1 MIWMVIEPLRK
12 SRTTVRLSTQAAM
25 YLYLEGIIQADTKQ
39 DIPANENKSML
50 SGWWFG
56 TFFIFPYIGLLIIP
70 IDVHIFSEGFSP
82 TTNQLLWVAKNWQ
95 CSWCSHDAMLTMCWG
110 AAMTDDLWHG
120 SLDPLGGCIISY
132 YWDHSKAALLTKEI
146 CIEMSGM
153 MLL

>member
-50 SGWWFG
+50 SGCWFG

-70 IDVHIFSEGFSP
+70 IDVHIFSEGFFP
-82 TTNQLLWVAKNWQ
+82 NHQPVVVGGKK
-95 CSWCSHDAMLTMCWG
+95 LTMF
-110 AAMTDDLWHG
+110 
-120 SLDPLGGCIISY
+120 
-132 YWDHSKAALLTKEI
+132 
-146 CIEMSGM
+146 M
-153 MLL
+153 M